1 MNQYKYNFFQIRL
14 SLDSIY
20 FKTNSFYESW
30 GIFVAKL
37 L

>member
-14 SLDSIY
+14 SLDSISS
-20 FKTNSFYESW
+20 KTNSFDESW
-30 GIFVAKL
+30 DIFVAKL